1 MARFFLLLILAPL
14 GACALF
20 PLGEADCKVADWR
33 ARGYEH
39 GYRGEP
45 RQDLRLAQECRERF
59 GVGVSHDE
67 YLDGRSDGR
76 NEWDRLMGAA
86 MQRMR

>member
-1 MARFFLLLILAPL
+1 MRLAALLLAPL

-20 PLGEADCKVADWR
+20 PLGEAECKVADWR
-33 ARGYEH
+33 GRGYEH
-39 GYRGEP
+39 GYRGQP

-59 GVGVSHDE
+59 GVEVAEIE
-67 YLDGRSDGR
+67 YLAGWRDGH

-86 MQRMR
+86 MHRMR